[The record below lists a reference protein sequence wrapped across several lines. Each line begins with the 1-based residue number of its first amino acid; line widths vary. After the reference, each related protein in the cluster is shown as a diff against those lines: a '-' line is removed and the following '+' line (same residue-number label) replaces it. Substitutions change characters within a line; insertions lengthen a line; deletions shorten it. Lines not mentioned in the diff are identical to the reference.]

1 MKITLN
7 ELIEKRKESIDL
19 DITIPVG
26 EIGMI
31 NEEIEI
37 ISPVSL
43 KGKIFHDDDS
53 IYLEADI
60 KTKAECI
67 CHRCLQKFQMD
78 IENHIHE
85 KLTINEEE
93 MEDYY
98 YINKNRLDITEVVD
112 NVLVLNMPMKLVCD
126 ENCQGLCLACGVNL
140 NKEQCDCESD
150 QIDPRLAKLKDL
162 LLND

>member
-7 ELIEKRKESIDL
+7 ELIEKRKESVDL
-19 DITIPVG
+19 DIIIPMSH
-26 EIGMI
+26 IGMI
-31 NEEIEI
+31 NKEIEI
-37 ISPVSL
+37 LSPVSL
-43 KGKIFHDDDS
+43 KGKIFYEDDS
-53 IYLEADI
+53 IYLEAHI

-67 CHRCLQKFQMD
+67 CHRCLQKFQVD
-78 IENHIHE
+78 IENSIHE

-93 MEDYY
+93 MQDYY
-98 YINKNRLDITEVVD
+98 YIDKNSLDIAEIVD
-112 NVLVLNMPMKLVCD
+112 NALVLNMPMKLVCD

-140 NKEQCDCESD
+140 NEEQCDCEED